1 MQVKIP
7 QNAKAG
13 DNLQIPLNNGIQ
25 MTMVTITIPN
35 GVKAGDVVNVP
46 LPVQQQ
52 ITVSN
57 SNNNSN
63 SINHRVSPTPLAE
76 VAMQPNVNHS
86 TKQTKFFKLACC
98 LLCLFVPFSVFI

>member
-46 LPVQQQ
+46 LPMQQQ
-52 ITVSN
+52 LPTV
-57 SNNNSN
+57 
-63 SINHRVSPTPLAE
+63 
-76 VAMQPNVNHS
+76 
-86 TKQTKFFKLACC
+86 
-98 LLCLFVPFSVFI
+98 